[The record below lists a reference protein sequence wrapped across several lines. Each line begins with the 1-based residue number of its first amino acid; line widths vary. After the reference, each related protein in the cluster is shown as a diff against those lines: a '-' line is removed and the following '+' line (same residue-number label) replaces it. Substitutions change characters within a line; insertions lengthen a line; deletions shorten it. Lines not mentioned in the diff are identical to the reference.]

1 MKADSRNSQVRRQ
14 DVKRFLAI
22 LVILLTS
29 FVWKAWGQHSTGQQ
43 TPMMHMTGLL
53 GLVETIPLPGDGYMD
68 HLTIDVKGQRIFI
81 SGEAAK
87 SLIAVD
93 LRAGKVI
100 HETKGLSAMPKKP
113 FYLPETDEVWAT
125 LTDSSVVAISGS
137 TYEVTKTVKLSGYG
151 DPNKGA
157 DNASYD
163 PATHLLYAGVEV
175 FEDFGGSGQHGS
187 NDASIDI
194 VDTKTAKLIGTIKLP
209 GGDPAGITIEPSGKR
224 LYVSMGDIVGGESH
238 VAVVDL
244 EKRDVVAQWPITGGP
259 GPHPAGLDAVHHRL
273 FVGSRTVAHTGNVG
287 GGHQHEP
294 GKLVVMDTET
304 GKVVQVLDSVGGADD
319 VQYDAATGRIYFAR
333 TTGTVAVFK
342 EMDPDHFQ
350 LLGKVPTGAISKTG
364 LWVPEL
370 KRFYSAVPR
379 HYVITARHGTQDLQA
394 DLLKELNIA
403 QGVTAGNKGAGQP
416 GGEIAEIIGF
426 ITRGLV
432 SVGIPPEDASQVA
445 ALMTESD
452 ARGGD
457 AHGVF

>member
-1 MKADSRNSQVRRQ
+1 M
-14 DVKRFLAI
+14 KRFLAI
-22 LVILLTS
+22 LVTLLTV
-29 FVWKAWGQHSTGQQ
+29 FVSQAQGQQ
-43 TPMMHMTGLL
+43 STSQQLPMMHMSGIL

-68 HLTIDVKGQRIFI
+68 HLTADVKGQRLFI

-87 SLIAVD
+87 SLMTVD

-113 FYLPETDEVWAT
+113 FYLSDTNEVWMT
-125 LTDSSVVAISGS
+125 LTDSTVVAISGT

-151 DPNKGA
+151 DPNRGA
-157 DNASYD
+157 DNAAYD
-163 PATHLLYAGVEV
+163 PAAHLIYAGVEV

-187 NDASIDI
+187 TDASIDI
-194 VDTKTAKLIGTIKLP
+194 VDTKTAKLVGSIKLP

-224 LYVSMGDIVGGESH
+224 LYVTMGDIVGGDSH

-244 EKRDVVAQWPITGGP
+244 EKRAVVAQWPITGGP
-259 GPHPAGLDAVHHRL
+259 VPHTAGLDAAHHRL
-273 FVGSRTVAHTGNVG
+273 FVGSRTIAHTGNIG

-294 GKLVVMDTET
+294 GKLVVMDTKT
-304 GKVVQVLDSVGGADD
+304 GKVVQALDSVGGADD
-319 VQYDAATGRIYFAR
+319 LQYDAATGRIYFVG

-342 EMDPDHFQ
+342 ELDPDHFQ

-379 HYVITARHGTQDLQA
+379 HYVLTARHGTQDLQA

-403 QGVTAGNKGAGQP
+403 QDVSAREKKSGWQTSMLSD
-416 GGEIAEIIGF
+416 
-426 ITRGLV
+426 LV
-432 SVGIPPEDASQVA
+432 IEEAH
-445 ALMTESD
+445 LMIFD
-452 ARGGD
+452 YLP
-457 AHGVF
+457 

>member
-1 MKADSRNSQVRRQ
+1 M
-14 DVKRFLAI
+14 KRFLAI

-43 TPMMHMTGLL
+43 MPMMHMTGLL

-194 VDTKTAKLIGTIKLP
+194 VDTKTAKLVGTIKLP

-224 LYVSMGDIVGGESH
+224 LYVSMGDIVGGDSH
-238 VAVVDL
+238 VAVIDL
-244 EKRDVVAQWPITGGP
+244 EKRAVVAQWPITGGP
-259 GPHPAGLDAVHHRL
+259 VPHTEGLDAAHHRL
-273 FVGSRTVAHTGNVG
+273 FVGSRTVAHTGDMG

-304 GKVVQVLDSVGGADD
+304 GTVVQVLDSVGGADD
-319 VQYDAATGRIYFAR
+319 LQDDAATGRIYFVG
-333 TTGTVAVFK
+333 TTGTVAVFR
-342 EMDPDHFQ
+342 EIDPNHFQ

-370 KRFYSAVPR
+370 RRFYSAVPR
-379 HYVITARHGTQDLQA
+379 HYVLTARHGTQDLQG

-403 QGVTAGNKGAGQP
+403 KGFTSRGKNAGWQ
-416 GGEIAEIIGF
+416 
-426 ITRGLV
+426 TSMLSDLV
-432 SVGIPPEDASQVA
+432 IEEAH
-445 ALMTESD
+445 LM
-452 ARGGD
+452 
-457 AHGVF
+457 VFDYLP